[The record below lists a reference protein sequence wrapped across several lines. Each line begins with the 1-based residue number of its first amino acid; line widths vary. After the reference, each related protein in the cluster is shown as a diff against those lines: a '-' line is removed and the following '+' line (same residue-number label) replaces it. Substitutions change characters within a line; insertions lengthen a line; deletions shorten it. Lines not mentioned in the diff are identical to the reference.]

1 MNVIHSNTANNVIDN
16 QTGESYRS
24 LARNGMVVQRFDNS
38 EINYDISKSAPG
50 DHAKIQLRPKLL
62 SPSNELNMDAL
73 DNMIIATHDKTIAP
87 TSQLEASGHGDIG
100 FSQPAFRENGD
111 KSINDESKHM
121 KSRVKYTLKQDHTPT
136 AIVPG
141 MLEIP
146 PPESTVLGGMS

>member
-50 DHAKIQLRPKLL
+50 DQTKIQLRPKLL
-62 SPSNELNMDAL
+62 SPSNELNIEAL

-87 TSQLEASGHGDIG
+87 AS
-100 FSQPAFRENGD
+100 
-111 KSINDESKHM
+111 
-121 KSRVKYTLKQDHTPT
+121 
-136 AIVPG
+136 
-141 MLEIP
+141 
-146 PPESTVLGGMS
+146 